1 MDVQVP
7 TPDLDPFEV
16 FLNWHGAAVAS
27 ADPLADAMQLAT
39 ANASARPSLRT
50 VLYKGMSDR
59 RLRFFTDYRS
69 RKANEL
75 DQNPWAAVSFH
86 WKQLARQVRIEGRV
100 ERLSAAESDAYFAG
114 RARGSRISALAS
126 TQSQPLASREE
137 LVRRAAAL
145 AEHFAGRDPPRP
157 AHWGGFALVP
167 TSFEFWVD
175 GVDRLHERYLY
186 QSAGAGWRFT
196 LLAP

>member
-16 FLNWHGAAVAS
+16 FLDWYGAAVAR
-27 ADPLADAMQLAT
+27 ANPLPDAMQLAT

-86 WKQLARQVRIEGRV
+86 WKQLGRQVRIEGRV

-114 RARGSRISALAS
+114 RAWSSRISALAS
-126 TQSQPLASREE
+126 TQSQPLSSRDE
-137 LVRRAAAL
+137 LVERAAAL
-145 AEHFAGRDPPRP
+145 AARFAGQDPPRP
-157 AHWGGFALVP
+157 PSWGGYALAP

-186 QSAGAGWRFT
+186 QSEGAGWSFT
-196 LLAP
+196 LLSP